1 MRPQKGGKN
10 MMDDLIAQINA
21 GILENLEIR
30 PLTRR
35 LVEHLLW
42 DLPLSVPELVDFSVA
57 SPDHFRALV
66 AVLKFD
72 DDDEDADRA
81 LDELQRRIVELDK
94 AYGNSR
100 MLNAL
105 IQKYAPEYA
114 QVVKFTPTPWDEI
127 FGRTEDDH
135 FSQDDEP

>member
-1 MRPQKGGKN
+1 M
-10 MMDDLIAQINA
+10 DLISQINE
-21 GILENLEIR
+21 GIFEDLEIK

-42 DLPLSVPELVDFSVA
+42 DLPLSVPELVDFSVET
-57 SPDHFRALV
+57 PDHYRALV

-72 DDDEDADRA
+72 GEDADEA
-81 LDELQRRIVELDK
+81 LDELRRRIIELDK

-105 IQKYAPEYA
+105 IQKYAPAYD
-114 QVVKFTPTPWDEI
+114 QVVKFKPTPWDEI
-127 FGRTEDDH
+127 FGRTDEDPLQ
-135 FSQDDEP
+135 SG